1 VTVTIKQVRILMKE
15 KAKGSLRR
23 AAMKSNMCEKTARKH
38 VKSNKT
44 SEELRKARIHRT
56 RPDPFQEH
64 WAEVL
69 EMLERSPTLEA
80 QTIMSY
86 LQETY
91 PQSYKSS
98 QIRTLQRRLS
108 VWRVEHGPSK
118 IAIFRQKY
126 NPGRQSQSDW
136 THMKSL
142 NITIGG
148 EPFEHLLYHYVMSY
162 SGFESFMICYS
173 ESFETLTK
181 GYELAVLEAGGVCRE
196 HRTDNLTAATQA
208 SGNSRIF
215 TSRWSDFT
223 AHYGVLPTR
232 NNPGESHENGVVEKS
247 HDLLKKAVEQELLL
261 RRYRDF
267 RTLEDY
273 QIFLNKLKEKR
284 NFARREKIAEEQ
296 RYLNPL
302 PDKGF
307 NEATLLKVCVSPDSL
322 VHILGVV
329 YSVPSRLIGSW
340 LKAYAYRDKIDLFL
354 GDKLVLTLPRL
365 EAGVLINYRH
375 LVDSLIRKP
384 RAFENYQ
391 YHSHLFP
398 NLSFRKAYDA
408 FKNEGTTPSK
418 RYCEL
423 LYLAKMEGEQEV
435 TAAID
440 LLLEIEEL
448 PLKDQL
454 SSLVA
459 SARKVPEVKVNQPPL
474 EDYDVL
480 LTGVV
485 S

>member
-1 VTVTIKQVRILMKE
+1 
-15 KAKGSLRR
+15 
-23 AAMKSNMCEKTARKH
+23 
-38 VKSNKT
+38 
-44 SEELRKARIHRT
+44 
-56 RPDPFQEH
+56 
-64 WAEVL
+64 
-69 EMLERSPTLEA
+69 
-80 QTIMSY
+80 
-86 LQETY
+86 
-91 PQSYKSS
+91 
-98 QIRTLQRRLS
+98 
-108 VWRVEHGPSK
+108 
-118 IAIFRQKY
+118 
-126 NPGRQSQSDW
+126 
-136 THMKSL
+136 
-142 NITIGG
+142 
-148 EPFEHLLYHYVMSY
+148 
-162 SGFESFMICYS
+162 
-173 ESFETLTK
+173 
-181 GYELAVLEAGGVCRE
+181 
-196 HRTDNLTAATQA
+196 
-208 SGNSRIF
+208 
-215 TSRWSDFT
+215 
-223 AHYGVLPTR
+223 
-232 NNPGESHENGVVEKS
+232 
-247 HDLLKKAVEQELLL
+247 
-261 RRYRDF
+261 
-267 RTLEDY
+267 
-273 QIFLNKLKEKR
+273 
-284 NFARREKIAEEQ
+284 
-296 RYLNPL
+296 
-302 PDKGF
+302 
-307 NEATLLKVCVSPDSL
+307 L

-459 SARKVPEVKVNQPPL
+459 SARKVPEVKVNQPAL

>member
-1 VTVTIKQVRILMKE
+1 MKE

-44 SEELRKARIHRT
+44 SEELRKPRIHRT

-247 HDLLKKAVEQELLL
+247 HDLLKKAV
-261 RRYRDF
+261 
-267 RTLEDY
+267 
-273 QIFLNKLKEKR
+273 
-284 NFARREKIAEEQ
+284 
-296 RYLNPL
+296 
-302 PDKGF
+302 
-307 NEATLLKVCVSPDSL
+307 
-322 VHILGVV
+322 
-329 YSVPSRLIGSW
+329 
-340 LKAYAYRDKIDLFL
+340 
-354 GDKLVLTLPRL
+354 
-365 EAGVLINYRH
+365 
-375 LVDSLIRKP
+375 
-384 RAFENYQ
+384 
-391 YHSHLFP
+391 
-398 NLSFRKAYDA
+398 
-408 FKNEGTTPSK
+408 
-418 RYCEL
+418 
-423 LYLAKMEGEQEV
+423 
-435 TAAID
+435 
-440 LLLEIEEL
+440 
-448 PLKDQL
+448 
-454 SSLVA
+454 
-459 SARKVPEVKVNQPPL
+459 
-474 EDYDVL
+474 
-480 LTGVV
+480 
-485 S
+485 